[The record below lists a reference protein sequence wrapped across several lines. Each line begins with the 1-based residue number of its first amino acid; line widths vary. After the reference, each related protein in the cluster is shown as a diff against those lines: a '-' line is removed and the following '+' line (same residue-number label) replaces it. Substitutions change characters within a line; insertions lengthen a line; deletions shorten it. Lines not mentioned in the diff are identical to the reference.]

1 MKFLLHDHLYFKKSQ
16 DRGQEIM
23 SRCKFYVIN
32 TQKSQELVD
41 GLHQITLECE
51 NRFDAHGFLW
61 IDEEDNIMQI
71 QLLFGELAIEW
82 KSGKGIKYSRTN
94 RATEIPEGIGYH
106 KGVRDLRQVEDTD
119 SIESIKEEVLNAEF
133 PPEWSVKIKQN
144 F

>member
-1 MKFLLHDHLYFKKSQ
+1 
-16 DRGQEIM
+16 M

-32 TQKSQELVD
+32 TQKSQELVA

-82 KSGKGIKYSRTN
+82 RSGKGIKYSRTN
-94 RATEIPEGIGYH
+94 RAVEVPEGIGFH

-119 SIESIKEEVLNAEF
+119 SIVSIKEEVLNAEF
-133 PPEWSVKIKQN
+133 PPEWSEQIKQN

>member
-1 MKFLLHDHLYFKKSQ
+1 
-16 DRGQEIM
+16 M
-23 SRCKFYVIN
+23 SKCKFYVVN

-51 NRFDAHGFLW
+51 NRFDAYGFLW

-82 KSGKGIKYSRTN
+82 RSGEGIKYSRTN
-94 RATEIPEGIGYH
+94 RAAEVPEGIGFH
-106 KGVRDLRQVEDTD
+106 KGVRDLREVDVTD

-133 PPEWSVKIKQN
+133 PTEWSEKIKQKV
-144 F
+144 

>member
-1 MKFLLHDHLYFKKSQ
+1 
-16 DRGQEIM
+16 M
-23 SRCKFYVIN
+23 SRCKFYEIN
-32 TQKSQELVD
+32 SQKSQELEN
-41 GLHQITLECE
+41 GLYKISLECE

-82 KSGKGIKYSRTN
+82 RSGKGIKYSRTN
-94 RATEIPEGIGYH
+94 RAEEVPEGIGFH

-119 SIESIKEEVLNAEF
+119 SIVSIKEEVLNSEF
-133 PPEWSVKIKQN
+133 PPEWSEKIKQK

>member
-1 MKFLLHDHLYFKKSQ
+1 
-16 DRGQEIM
+16 M

-51 NRFDAHGFLW
+51 NRFDSHGFLW

-82 KSGKGIKYSRTN
+82 RSGKGIKYSLTN
-94 RATEIPEGIGYH
+94 RATEMPKGIGFH
-106 KGVRDLRQVEDTD
+106 KGVRDLRQAEDTD
-119 SIESIKEEVLNAEF
+119 SIESIKDEVLNAEF
-133 PPEWSVKIKQN
+133 PAEWSEKIKQRFCEETFLEN
-144 F
+144 YS

>member
-1 MKFLLHDHLYFKKSQ
+1 MN
-16 DRGQEIM
+16 
-23 SRCKFYVIN
+23 RCKFYVIN

-51 NRFDAHGFLW
+51 NRIDAHGFLW
-61 IDEEDNIMQI
+61 IDKKDEIMQI

-82 KSGKGIKYSRTN
+82 KSGQGIQYSHTN
-94 RATEIPEGIGYH
+94 RATEIPEGIGFH
-106 KGVRDLRQVEDTD
+106 KGVRDLHQLENLD

-133 PPEWSVKIKQN
+133 PPEWSEKIKQK

>member
-1 MKFLLHDHLYFKKSQ
+1 
-16 DRGQEIM
+16 M

-41 GLHQITLECE
+41 GLHQIILECE

-61 IDEEDNIMQI
+61 IDEEDEIMQI

-82 KSGKGIKYSRTN
+82 KSGKGINYSHTN
-94 RATEIPEGIGYH
+94 RATEIPEGIGFH
-106 KGVRDLRQVEDTD
+106 KGVRDLRQVEDKD
-119 SIESIKEEVLNAEF
+119 SIKHIKEEVLNAEF
-133 PPEWSVKIKQN
+133 PPEWSEKIKQK

>member
-1 MKFLLHDHLYFKKSQ
+1 
-16 DRGQEIM
+16 M

-32 TQKSQELVD
+32 TQKSKELVD
-41 GLHQITLECE
+41 GLHQISLECE

-82 KSGKGIKYSRTN
+82 RSGKGIKYSRTN
-94 RATEIPEGIGYH
+94 RAAEAPEGIGFH
-106 KGVRDLRQVEDTD
+106 KGVRDLRQVEYTDT
-119 SIESIKEEVLNAEF
+119 IVSIKEEVLNAEF
-133 PPEWSVKIKQN
+133 PPEWSEKIKQK

>member
-1 MKFLLHDHLYFKKSQ
+1 MHDHLYFKKSQ
-16 DRGQEIM
+16 DKGPQIM
-23 SRCKFYVIN
+23 TWCKFYVIN
-32 TQKSQELVD
+32 TQKSKELVD

-82 KSGKGIKYSRTN
+82 RSGKGIKYSRTN
-94 RATEIPEGIGYH
+94 RAEEVPEGIGFH

-119 SIESIKEEVLNAEF
+119 SIVSIKEEVLNSEF
-133 PPEWSVKIKQN
+133 PPEWSEKIKQK

>member
-1 MKFLLHDHLYFKKSQ
+1 
-16 DRGQEIM
+16 M

-32 TQKSQELVD
+32 TQKSHELVD

-61 IDEEDNIMQI
+61 IDEEDNIIQM

-82 KSGKGIKYSRTN
+82 RSGKGIKYSRTN
-94 RATEIPEGIGYH
+94 RAAEVPEGTGYR
-106 KGVRDLRQVEDTD
+106 KGVRDLRQVVDAG
-119 SIESIKEEVLNAEF
+119 SIVSIKEEVLNAEF
-133 PPEWSVKIKQN
+133 PLEWSEKIKQK